1 MRPDSFRTISN
12 YSRGVFRDRGSRFIA
27 DAWPVENI
35 EQIRE
40 LVEKT
45 RKQFHDARHHCFAWV
60 LGADRNEWRVHD
72 DGEPSGTAGKPI
84 LGQINSHGLTDILI
98 IVTRYFGGTLLGTG
112 GLINAYRKAAEAA
125 ISNAEIIDKSVMHH
139 CIITFPYSS
148 LNDFMRIIKEENAAC
163 TDQEIDLECRI
174 GVTFSTSNR
183 ERIMA
188 RLLRVEGLK
197 QKHADQE

>member
-84 LGQINSHGLTDILI
+84 LGQINSRGLTDILI

-125 ISNAEIIDKSVMHH
+125 ISNSEIIERSVMNH
-139 CIITFPYSS
+139 CTLLFPYSS
-148 LNDFMRIIKEENAAC
+148 LNDVMRIIKEENV
-163 TDQEIDLECRI
+163 TSNDQEIDMECRI
-174 GVTFSTSNR
+174 GVTFSISNTD
-183 ERIMA
+183 RIMA